1 MRLLGIFVNF
11 RGPFENL
18 CIGTLVSAFEYKD
31 CVLHK
36 KITFRVLFIFID
48 RERPTTLLENVWQR
62 YLGEILR
69 NFKKALLLNLT
80 AETSVVD
87 LSFSEVV
94 GINSKSATLR
104 KTRLHQDVFL

>member
-1 MRLLGIFVNF
+1 MRLLGISVNF

-62 YLGEILR
+62 YLGE
-69 NFKKALLLNLT
+69 NF
-80 AETSVVD
+80 AE
-87 LSFSEVV
+87 F
-94 GINSKSATLR
+94 
-104 KTRLHQDVFL
+104 